1 MKSLQIASAMIE
13 LGAGLALLSYPSVA
27 VALLVGA
34 RLEEPAALTV
44 ARVCGAALLALGVAC
59 WLARGDAQGPAA
71 NGLIAAMLFYDVV
84 VAALLSFAALGNGLY
99 GVALWPAVILH
110 TVMGVWC
117 VACLRRS
124 PPKPSLLESK
134 S

>member
-1 MKSLQIASAMIE
+1 MKALQIVSAMIE

-27 VALLVGA
+27 VVLLVGA

-44 ARVCGAALLALGVAC
+44 ARVCGAALLTLGVAC
-59 WLARGDAQGPAA
+59 WLARGDAQSPAA
-71 NGLIAAMLFYDVV
+71 TGLVAAMLFYDVV
-84 VAALLSFAALGNGLY
+84 VAALLAFAALGNGLY
-99 GVALWPAVILH
+99 GVALWPAVVLH
-110 TVMGVWC
+110 LVMSIWC
-117 VACLRRS
+117 VTCLVRR